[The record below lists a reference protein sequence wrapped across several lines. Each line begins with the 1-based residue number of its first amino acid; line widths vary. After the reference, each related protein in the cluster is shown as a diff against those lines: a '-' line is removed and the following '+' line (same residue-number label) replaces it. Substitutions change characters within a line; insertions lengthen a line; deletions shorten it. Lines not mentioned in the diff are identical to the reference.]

1 VTIGQPVVLLGERF
15 ELGALLKRGNGVET
29 HTGIDHLNG
38 MLVIVKMVHTNHVA
52 SAVRIRLEHEARVL
66 ERLNTAQF
74 RRVVASG
81 RQGDYF
87 YLVQPHLSGETLAR
101 RLSRGVLSVD
111 DTLSVASDVLES
123 LRQVHQAGVLH
134 RDIKPTNIMVRGDV
148 SIEGADLIDF
158 GLARSSELDESL
170 RDGSVGTARYLA
182 PESAGLIKAEIDQRA
197 DLYSFGVV
205 LFECLA
211 GHPPFRGDSVG
222 EVLRQHLNAEVPK
235 LRADGVAVPSAIDG
249 LIQRMLAKDPQTRYQ
264 SAPSVMADISNIQ
277 SQLFRGISEP
287 VLTLG
292 LNDRRQVLTEPTFV
306 GRVNELAKLAELL
319 TETQSGRGGLVLV
332 EAESGAGKTR
342 LLDELALQAVQAGLW
357 VLPGRGVDQAALR
370 PFQVFDGVVGEIV
383 AAESDEASTRG
394 VRERIGDWAPAT
406 VAALPALG
414 KIFGQVDHA
423 HLGPE
428 AFGEART
435 IDALSALLDTLG
447 QVDRPALVLL
457 DDCQWVDDLTIQLLR
472 RWQND
477 RGPSNRRHVLVVVAF
492 RSEEVSPQSA
502 LRMLEPLS
510 TLVLQPFGADDIE
523 ALCASMAGALPPP
536 ALSTIARLADG
547 SPFMA
552 SAILRGMVESG
563 ALRQT
568 DQGWTIDAGP
578 MEHVQT
584 SRRAAAFLS
593 QRFDLLGT
601 GAIELL
607 SAGAILGKEFDLHLA
622 AVLAGYSDEE
632 ATETLSEARHRSILW
647 IDEGEGT
654 CLFAHDKLRE
664 SLLDRIG
671 SERRR
676 QLHEQAAETI
686 ELTDQARVFEIAYHF
701 DAAGDPVRALP
712 YALVAAE
719 QARQQHA
726 LEASVRHYRIAERA
740 TQHLGARAD
749 EAQLAMI
756 AEGLGDV
763 LTLQGDYAEAIEQL
777 ERAHLL
783 TADPMDRAGI
793 EAKLGNIAF
802 KRGDQVMAGQYLEGA
817 LRDLGRWVPRH
828 AASVVLA
835 TLAEILVQF
844 LHTLLPRFFVG
855 RRSTEGSERE
865 FAAIRMYSR
874 LTYVYWFSAGKF
886 PCAWAHLREL
896 NLAERYPSSPE
907 LAQAYSTH
915 APVMTM
921 IPWFRRGL
929 AYARRSI
936 AIRRDLGD
944 EWGEGQSLNFYGV
957 VLYASSRYRECLE
970 ACSESMRL
978 LKHTGDRW
986 EQNTAAWHQI
996 FSHYRLGELVTAVDL
1011 ARDLYV
1017 SASAI
1022 GDTTA
1027 AGISLSGWSRAGVG
1041 NIPERL
1047 IATELARDLGD
1058 AQTTAE
1064 VLLADGVRL
1073 LYSGQVETAVAR
1085 FEQAREVVKE
1095 SGLRQ
1100 EYVAPVKPWLATAL
1114 RMQVETIDVHG
1125 PHARARQ
1132 LHRAARMARSADVIS
1147 RSYRNNR
1154 PHALRERA
1162 LVANLQGHSAR
1173 ARRLLARSLALA
1185 NQQGALYEACL
1196 TKVAM
1201 ARLAMVD
1208 RGAEAS
1214 IELADAEAKR
1224 LEFEAHTSVE
1234 EQPTLSLADRFD
1246 TLLEVG
1252 RLIGAAASS
1261 PEVFAAV
1268 HDAAVQLLRGD
1279 RCHVLMLGE
1288 DLMVDFTTD
1297 SGEPVSD
1304 LSMSVLARAVATEAP
1319 VVSGV
1324 GADADSGESL
1334 ILADLRSVLCAPIL
1348 SNGRVVACF
1357 LFDSSPGRRSLR
1369 GR

>member
-1 VTIGQPVVLLGERF
+1 
-15 ELGALLKRGNGVET
+15 
-29 HTGIDHLNG
+29 
-38 MLVIVKMVHTNHVA
+38 
-52 SAVRIRLEHEARVL
+52 
-66 ERLNTAQF
+66 
-74 RRVVASG
+74 
-81 RQGDYF
+81 
-87 YLVQPHLSGETLAR
+87 
-101 RLSRGVLSVD
+101 
-111 DTLSVASDVLES
+111 
-123 LRQVHQAGVLH
+123 
-134 RDIKPTNIMVRGDV
+134 
-148 SIEGADLIDF
+148 
-158 GLARSSELDESL
+158 
-170 RDGSVGTARYLA
+170 
-182 PESAGLIKAEIDQRA
+182 
-197 DLYSFGVV
+197 
-205 LFECLA
+205 
-211 GHPPFRGDSVG
+211 
-222 EVLRQHLNAEVPK
+222 
-235 LRADGVAVPSAIDG
+235 
-249 LIQRMLAKDPQTRYQ
+249 
-264 SAPSVMADISNIQ
+264 
-277 SQLFRGISEP
+277 
-287 VLTLG
+287 
-292 LNDRRQVLTEPTFV
+292 
-306 GRVNELAKLAELL
+306 
-319 TETQSGRGGLVLV
+319 
-332 EAESGAGKTR
+332 
-342 LLDELALQAVQAGLW
+342 
-357 VLPGRGVDQAALR
+357 
-370 PFQVFDGVVGEIV
+370 
-383 AAESDEASTRG
+383 
-394 VRERIGDWAPAT
+394 
-406 VAALPALG
+406 
-414 KIFGQVDHA
+414 
-423 HLGPE
+423 
-428 AFGEART
+428 
-435 IDALSALLDTLG
+435 
-447 QVDRPALVLL
+447 
-457 DDCQWVDDLTIQLLR
+457 
-472 RWQND
+472 
-477 RGPSNRRHVLVVVAF
+477 
-492 RSEEVSPQSA
+492 
-502 LRMLEPLS
+502 
-510 TLVLQPFGADDIE
+510 
-523 ALCASMAGALPPP
+523 
-536 ALSTIARLADG
+536 
-547 SPFMA
+547 
-552 SAILRGMVESG
+552 
-563 ALRQT
+563 
-568 DQGWTIDAGP
+568 
-578 MEHVQT
+578 
-584 SRRAAAFLS
+584 
-593 QRFDLLGT
+593 
-601 GAIELL
+601 
-607 SAGAILGKEFDLHLA
+607 
-622 AVLAGYSDEE
+622 
-632 ATETLSEARHRSILW
+632 
-647 IDEGEGT
+647 
-654 CLFAHDKLRE
+654 
-664 SLLDRIG
+664 
-671 SERRR
+671 
-676 QLHEQAAETI
+676 
-686 ELTDQARVFEIAYHF
+686 
-701 DAAGDPVRALP
+701 
-712 YALVAAE
+712 
-719 QARQQHA
+719 
-726 LEASVRHYRIAERA
+726 
-740 TQHLGARAD
+740 
-749 EAQLAMI
+749 
-756 AEGLGDV
+756 
-763 LTLQGDYAEAIEQL
+763 
-777 ERAHLL
+777 
-783 TADPMDRAGI
+783 MDRAGI

-1357 LFDSSPGRRSLR
+1357 YLTHHQVDGLFGDDEIQMAEFIATLAGAALDHVAGSEAHFRSLAQHSSDVITIVDPSGHITYQSASVERVFGYNPEELLHRHLSTWLSPDDADDILKFLEPSHSGQDASGLIQTRMRHRDGTWHFGESVVRNLSDDPRVGGLVLNTRDASERVALESELRAQALHDPLTGLANRALFVDRVENALARRARDQRPVSVLFVDLDDFKLINDTLGHGVGDHVLQQTGERLNACVRPSDMVARFGGDEFALLLEDADVATAANIASRVVKEFVRPFRVFDREVIARASVGVAVSLGHVTTEDLIAGADTAMYVSKSNGKDRYEFFEPAMRDVAIDRSALRTDLEWAMNRAELAIDYQPIIDLGTGSLSGFEALVRWDHPTR
-1369 GR
+1369 GRLGPDQFIDLAEQSGLIIGLGGWVLRTACSQVAVWQKMIGRELTIAVNISARQLQDPGLTSKIRTALAVSDLRPQHLVLEITESATVEDTESAIGVLNALKAVGVRLAIDDFGTGYSSLSYLRRFPVDQLKVDRSFISELVTNPEDLAIVSSVINLGHSLGLSVVAEGVESTEQLLRLNEMSCDQGQGFIWRQPANAQDVSQWLESADGRLATV